1 MQLRVRQD
9 LDKSGSTTSSGYL
22 KILSELTHSNKILA
36 GSGTGS
42 GYLKILSKHPHS
54 GKILAGSTT
63 LSGYL
68 NPLQKI
74 SKRARYHRQGAIF
87 F

>member
-22 KILSELTHSNKILA
+22 KVLSELAHSNKILA

-42 GYLKILSKHPHS
+42 GYLKILSELPPSDKYS
-54 GKILAGSTT
+54 QYQAEVKDI
-63 LSGYL
+63 
-68 NPLQKI
+68 
-74 SKRARYHRQGAIF
+74 
-87 F
+87 